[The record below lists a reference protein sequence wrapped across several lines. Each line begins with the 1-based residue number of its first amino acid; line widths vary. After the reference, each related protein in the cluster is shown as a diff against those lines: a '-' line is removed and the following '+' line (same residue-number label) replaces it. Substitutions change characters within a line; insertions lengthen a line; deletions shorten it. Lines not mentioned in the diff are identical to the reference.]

1 MSLDSEYSSEGC
13 GPPNLPNGFFD
24 SLTPPQTGEAFFLLQ
39 KCVDSFIASTKPF
52 PGFATKL
59 WFNTSYPVSK
69 ICFNGG
75 INADMGVRMT
85 GKLCLLALC
94 LLLLLPAAALAAPAA
109 EVWVDGVKVSE
120 AGAAMPAGV
129 AYDAATGTLT
139 LTDAVLTH
147 TSSLSFHDAVIAAN
161 GDLTITLAGDSR
173 IVASGGQYFLDGIYA
188 EGSVTFQGDGSLS
201 VRADGTAS
209 EQYGLSLG
217 FPGSDRD
224 TEVRVLGGDITLS
237 GQRMGLYADSSYGTT
252 QPQKRLIVEGG
263 SLTLIG
269 SLSYGASKLPPEFD
283 EDAFIITASYDP
295 SGSPAADYTPFQP
308 GGCDY
313 AYLKVES
320 LTYDEYGFGPGL
332 HYQPA
337 VKAADGAYEIGN
349 AGQLFWFSQQV
360 AANDANATLN
370 ARLTKDITVPAGKV
384 FTPIGGKTGSAY
396 QGIFDGQGHVIDGLT
411 INPQYGLSSTGLVSV
426 IGQNAVVRNLRLS
439 GVTVY
444 EPGTSVGTVGAIC
457 GTNDGTIES
466 CVIES
471 GTVYALQYAGGI
483 CGQNNG
489 TIRLCSS
496 AADVTASGN
505 TAGGICGM
513 NNGTVENCLN
523 TGDLSAGW
531 AAGGICGQNANGA
544 TVSGCLSL
552 GGYTST
558 LPGYAGGISGI
569 NYALPVNSCYLAS
582 AQGYDGART
591 QAQML
596 SGEVTWLLNGS
607 QSAGAWGQTLD
618 GSSMPEL
625 GGKAVYRGYT
635 FCDGTIGYANTA
647 LSQDV
652 PAHRFV
658 YHQSTGGHMQV
669 CSVCGLP
676 SFVIEPHVLDWT
688 MDADGHSALC
698 ALCGYTVPRAAH
710 AMDWTANETGHSG
723 VCTVCGYTAAH
734 VAHTM
739 DWTAD
744 ETGHSGVCTVCGY
757 AATHAAHTMN
767 WTADADGHSGVCA
780 VCGYEA
786 AHAAHVYGDGGICE
800 VCGYVRP
807 VLPPKTGDGAHP
819 GAWLVLMLASG
830 AFALTAL
837 RRRRRA

>member
-1 MSLDSEYSSEGC
+1 
-13 GPPNLPNGFFD
+13 
-24 SLTPPQTGEAFFLLQ
+24 
-39 KCVDSFIASTKPF
+39 
-52 PGFATKL
+52 
-59 WFNTSYPVSK
+59 
-69 ICFNGG
+69 
-75 INADMGVRMT
+75 MGVQMT

-109 EVWVDGVKVSE
+109 QVWVDGVEVSE

-147 TSSLSFHDAVIAAN
+147 PRLWAGDALGAVIYAD
-161 GDLTITLAGDSR
+161 GDLNITLAGNSS
-173 IVASGGQYFLDGIYA
+173 IVAGEGTVATYGIYLM
-188 EGSVTFQGDGSLS
+188 GSVTFEGDGSLS
-201 VRADGTAS
+201 VGAEGSGESHGISVQTSDPAALTLNSGTLDIYGKSAGVSFIRSDIASILLNGGTATFS
-209 EQYGLSLG
+209 SAMTPDYTANPCNVAPTYDASR
-217 FPGSDRD
+217 FFV
-224 TEVRVLGGDITLS
+224 TAINAYS
-237 GQRMGLYADSSYGTT
+237 GQ
-252 QPQKRLIVEGG
+252 PQ
-263 SLTLIG
+263 
-269 SLSYGASKLPPEFD
+269 A
-283 EDAFIITASYDP
+283 YDP
-295 SGSPAADYTPFQP
+295 ANLT
-308 GGCDY
+308 GGVYRSVTFDCPPP
-313 AYLKVES
+313 S
-320 LTYDEYGFGPGL
+320 YDEYGFADGGL
-332 HYQPA
+332 FQPA
-337 VKAADGAYEIGN
+337 VKAADGVYEIGN

-384 FTPIGGKTGSAY
+384 FTPIRGKTGSAY

-426 IGQNAVVRNLRLS
+426 VGQNAVVRNLRLS
-439 GVTVY
+439 GLTVY

-457 GTNDGTIES
+457 GTNDGTIEN

-505 TAGGICGM
+505 TAGGVCGQ

-523 TGDLSAGW
+523 TGDISAGW

-552 GGYTST
+552 GGYAASS
-558 LPGYAGGISGI
+558 LKGGISGI

-618 GSSMPEL
+618 GASMPEL

-635 FCDGTIGYANTA
+635 SCDGTIGYANTA

-658 YHQSTGGHMQV
+658 YHQTTGGHMQV

-710 AMDWTANETGHSG
+710 AMDWTADETGHSG

-734 VAHTM
+734 AAHTM

-780 VCGYEA
+780 VCGYA
-786 AHAAHVYGDGGICE
+786 TAHEAHVYGDGGICE

-830 AFALTAL
+830 AIALTAL

>member
-1 MSLDSEYSSEGC
+1 
-13 GPPNLPNGFFD
+13 
-24 SLTPPQTGEAFFLLQ
+24 
-39 KCVDSFIASTKPF
+39 
-52 PGFATKL
+52 
-59 WFNTSYPVSK
+59 
-69 ICFNGG
+69 
-75 INADMGVRMT
+75 MT

-109 EVWVDGVKVSE
+109 QVWVDGVEVSE

-147 TSSLSFHDAVIAAN
+147 PRLWAGDALGAVIYAD
-161 GDLTITLAGDSR
+161 GDLNITLAGNSS
-173 IVASGGQYFLDGIYA
+173 IVAGEGTVATYGIYLM
-188 EGSVTFQGDGSLS
+188 GSVTFEGDGSLS
-201 VRADGTAS
+201 VRAEGSGESHGISVQTSDAAALTLNSGTLDIYGKSAGVSFIRSDIASILLNGGTATFS
-209 EQYGLSLG
+209 SA
-217 FPGSDRD
+217 
-224 TEVRVLGGDITLS
+224 VRNYSANPCNVAPTYDEARFFVTAVNAYS
-237 GQRMGLYADSSYGTT
+237 GK
-252 QPQKRLIVEGG
+252 PQ
-263 SLTLIG
+263 
-269 SLSYGASKLPPEFD
+269 A
-283 EDAFIITASYDP
+283 YDP
-295 SGSPAADYTPFQP
+295 ANLT
-308 GGCDY
+308 GGVYRSVTFDCPPP
-313 AYLKVES
+313 S
-320 LTYDEYGFGPGL
+320 YDEYGFADGGL
-332 HYQPA
+332 FQPA
-337 VKAADGAYEIGN
+337 VKAADGVYEIGN

-360 AANDANATLN
+360 AATGGEALN

-457 GTNDGTIES
+457 GTNDGTIEN

-523 TGDLSAGW
+523 TGDISAGW
-531 AAGGICGQNANGA
+531 AAGGICGQNASGS

-607 QSAGAWGQTLD
+607 QSTGAWGQTLD
-618 GSSMPEL
+618 GASMPEL

-635 FCDGTIGYANTA
+635 SCDGTIGYANTA

-710 AMDWTANETGHSG
+710 AMDWTADETGHSG

-757 AATHAAHTMN
+757 AAAHAAHTMN
-767 WTADADGHSGVCA
+767 WTADEDGHSGVCA

-830 AFALTAL
+830 AIALTAL
-837 RRRRRA
+837 RRRRAIR

>member
-1 MSLDSEYSSEGC
+1 
-13 GPPNLPNGFFD
+13 
-24 SLTPPQTGEAFFLLQ
+24 
-39 KCVDSFIASTKPF
+39 
-52 PGFATKL
+52 
-59 WFNTSYPVSK
+59 
-69 ICFNGG
+69 
-75 INADMGVRMT
+75 MGVQMT

-109 EVWVDGVKVSE
+109 QVWVDGVEVSE

-147 TSSLSFHDAVIAAN
+147 PRLWAGDALGAVIYAD
-161 GDLTITLAGDSR
+161 GDLNITLAGNSS
-173 IVASGGQYFLDGIYA
+173 IVAGEGTVATYGIYLM
-188 EGSVTFQGDGSLS
+188 GSVTFEGDGSLS
-201 VRADGTAS
+201 VRAEGSGESHGISVQTSDAAALTLNSGTLDIYGKSAGVSFIRSDIASILLNGGTATFS
-209 EQYGLSLG
+209 SA
-217 FPGSDRD
+217 
-224 TEVRVLGGDITLS
+224 VRNYSANPCNVAPTYDEARFFVTAVNAYS
-237 GQRMGLYADSSYGTT
+237 GK
-252 QPQKRLIVEGG
+252 PQ
-263 SLTLIG
+263 
-269 SLSYGASKLPPEFD
+269 A
-283 EDAFIITASYDP
+283 YDP
-295 SGSPAADYTPFQP
+295 ANLT
-308 GGCDY
+308 GGVYRSVTFDCPPP
-313 AYLKVES
+313 S
-320 LTYDEYGFGPGL
+320 YDEYGFADGGL
-332 HYQPA
+332 FQPA
-337 VKAADGAYEIGN
+337 VKAADGVYEIGN
-349 AGQLFWFSQQV
+349 AGQLFWFSKQTV
-360 AANDANATLN
+360 FTGGEALN

-457 GTNDGTIES
+457 GTNDGTIEN

-489 TIRLCSS
+489 TIRLCRS

-505 TAGGICGM
+505 TAGGVCGQ
-513 NNGTVENCLN
+513 NNGTIENCLN
-523 TGDLSAGW
+523 TGSISAGW
-531 AAGGICGQNANGA
+531 AAGGICGQNASGA

-552 GGYTST
+552 GGYAST

-569 NYALPVNSCYLAS
+569 SYALPVNSCYLAS

-618 GSSMPEL
+618 GASMPEL
-625 GGKAVYRGYT
+625 GGRAVYRGYT
-635 FCDGTIGYANTA
+635 SCDGTIGYANTA

-688 MDADGHSALC
+688 IDADGHSALC

-710 AMDWTANETGHSG
+710 AMDWTADETGHSG
-723 VCTVCGYTAAH
+723 MCTVCGYTAAH
-734 VAHTM
+734 AAHTM

-780 VCGYEA
+780 VCGYAA
-786 AHAAHVYGDGGICE
+786 AHEAHVYGDGGICE

-830 AFALTAL
+830 AIALTAL

>member
-1 MSLDSEYSSEGC
+1 
-13 GPPNLPNGFFD
+13 
-24 SLTPPQTGEAFFLLQ
+24 
-39 KCVDSFIASTKPF
+39 
-52 PGFATKL
+52 
-59 WFNTSYPVSK
+59 
-69 ICFNGG
+69 
-75 INADMGVRMT
+75 MGVRMT

-147 TSSLSFHDAVIAAN
+147 PRLWAGDALGAVIYAD
-161 GDLTITLAGDSR
+161 GDLNITLAGNSS
-173 IVASGGQYFLDGIYA
+173 IVAGEGTVATYGIYLM
-188 EGSVTFQGDGSLS
+188 GSVTFEGDGSLS
-201 VRADGTAS
+201 VRAEGSGESHGISVQTSDPAALTLNSGTLDIYGKSAGVSFIRSDIAS
-209 EQYGLSLG
+209 ILLNGGKATFS
-217 FPGSDRD
+217 SA
-224 TEVRVLGGDITLS
+224 VRNYSANPCNVAPTYDEARFFVTAVNAYS
-237 GQRMGLYADSSYGTT
+237 GQ
-252 QPQKRLIVEGG
+252 PQ
-263 SLTLIG
+263 
-269 SLSYGASKLPPEFD
+269 A
-283 EDAFIITASYDP
+283 YDP
-295 SGSPAADYTPFQP
+295 ANLT
-308 GGCDY
+308 GGVYRSVTFDCPPP
-313 AYLKVES
+313 S
-320 LTYDEYGFGPGL
+320 YDEYGFADGGL
-332 HYQPA
+332 FQPA
-337 VKAADGAYEIGN
+337 VKAADGVYEIGN

-370 ARLTKDITVPAGKV
+370 ARLTKDITVPAGNV
-384 FTPIGGKTGSAY
+384 FTPIRGKTGSAY

-426 IGQNAVVRNLRLS
+426 VGQNAVVRNLRLS

-444 EPGTSVGTVGAIC
+444 EPGTYVGTVGAIC
-457 GTNDGTIES
+457 GTNDGTIEN

-471 GTVYALQYAGGI
+471 GTVYALQY
-483 CGQNNG
+483 
-489 TIRLCSS
+489 
-496 AADVTASGN
+496 
-505 TAGGICGM
+505 
-513 NNGTVENCLN
+513 
-523 TGDLSAGW
+523 
-531 AAGGICGQNANGA
+531 AGGICGQNANGA

-552 GGYTST
+552 GGYAASS
-558 LPGYAGGISGI
+558 LKGGISGI

-618 GSSMPEL
+618 GASMPEL

-635 FCDGTIGYANTA
+635 SCDGTIGYANTA

-710 AMDWTANETGHSG
+710 A
-723 VCTVCGYTAAH
+723 
-734 VAHTM
+734 M

>member
-1 MSLDSEYSSEGC
+1 
-13 GPPNLPNGFFD
+13 
-24 SLTPPQTGEAFFLLQ
+24 
-39 KCVDSFIASTKPF
+39 
-52 PGFATKL
+52 
-59 WFNTSYPVSK
+59 
-69 ICFNGG
+69 
-75 INADMGVRMT
+75 MGVQMT

-109 EVWVDGVKVSE
+109 QVWVDGVEVSE

-147 TSSLSFHDAVIAAN
+147 PRLWAGDALGAVIYAD
-161 GDLTITLAGDSR
+161 GDLNITLAGNSS
-173 IVASGGQYFLDGIYA
+173 IVAGEGTVATYGIYLM
-188 EGSVTFQGDGSLS
+188 GSVTFEGDGSLS
-201 VRADGTAS
+201 VRAEGSGESHGISVQTSDAAALTLNSGTLDIYGKSAGVSFIRSDIASILLNGGTATFS
-209 EQYGLSLG
+209 SA
-217 FPGSDRD
+217 
-224 TEVRVLGGDITLS
+224 VRNYSANPCNVAPTYDEARFFVTAVNAYS
-237 GQRMGLYADSSYGTT
+237 GK
-252 QPQKRLIVEGG
+252 PQ
-263 SLTLIG
+263 
-269 SLSYGASKLPPEFD
+269 A
-283 EDAFIITASYDP
+283 YDP
-295 SGSPAADYTPFQP
+295 ANLT
-308 GGCDY
+308 GGVYRSVTFDCPPP
-313 AYLKVES
+313 S
-320 LTYDEYGFGPGL
+320 YDEYGFADGGL
-332 HYQPA
+332 FQPA
-337 VKAADGAYEIGN
+337 VKAADGVYEIGN

-360 AANDANATLN
+360 AATGGEALN

-457 GTNDGTIES
+457 GTNDGTIEN

-523 TGDLSAGW
+523 TGDISAGW
-531 AAGGICGQNANGA
+531 AAGGICGQNASGS

-607 QSAGAWGQTLD
+607 QSTGAWGQTLD
-618 GSSMPEL
+618 GASMPEL

-635 FCDGTIGYANTA
+635 SCDGTIGYANTA

-710 AMDWTANETGHSG
+710 AMDWTADETGHSG

-757 AATHAAHTMN
+757 AAAHAAHTMN
-767 WTADADGHSGVCA
+767 WTADEDGHSGVCA

-830 AFALTAL
+830 AIALTAL

>member
-1 MSLDSEYSSEGC
+1 
-13 GPPNLPNGFFD
+13 
-24 SLTPPQTGEAFFLLQ
+24 
-39 KCVDSFIASTKPF
+39 
-52 PGFATKL
+52 
-59 WFNTSYPVSK
+59 
-69 ICFNGG
+69 
-75 INADMGVRMT
+75 MGVQMT

-109 EVWVDGVKVSE
+109 QVWVDGVEVSE

-139 LTDAVLTH
+139 LTDAVLTQ
-147 TSSLSFHDAVIAAN
+147 TSTLSYHDAVIAAD

-237 GQRMGLYADSSYGTT
+237 GQRMGLYADSSNGTT

-308 GGCDY
+308 GNCYY

-337 VKAADGAYEIGN
+337 VKAADGVYEIGN
-349 AGQLFWFSQQV
+349 AGQLFWFSKQTV
-360 AANDANATLN
+360 ATGGEALN

-384 FTPIGGKTGSAY
+384 FTPIRGKTGSAY

-457 GTNDGTIES
+457 GTNDGTIEN

-496 AADVTASGN
+496 GATVT
-505 TAGGICGM
+505 
-513 NNGTVENCLN
+513 V
-523 TGDLSAGW
+523 LSPYSYLSSQY
-531 AAGGICGQNANGA
+531 AGGICGQNSGTIENCLNTGNITAEYYVGGICGQSA
-544 TVSGCLSL
+544 SSAIVSGCLSL
-552 GGYTST
+552 GAYNATA
-558 LPGYAGGISGI
+558 LAGGIIGS
-569 NYALPVNSCYLAS
+569 NFNPNAPLNSCYLAS

-618 GSSMPEL
+618 GASMPEL

-635 FCDGTIGYANTA
+635 SCDGTIGYANTA

-710 AMDWTANETGHSG
+710 AMDWTADETGHSG

-734 VAHTM
+734 AAHTM

>member
-24 SLTPPQTGEAFFLLQ
+24 NLTPPRTGEAFFLLQ
-39 KCVDSFIASTKPF
+39 KCVDSFIALTKPF

-75 INADMGVRMT
+75 INADMGVQMT

-109 EVWVDGVKVSE
+109 QVWVDGVEVSE

-147 TSSLSFHDAVIAAN
+147 PRLWAGDALGAVIYAD
-161 GDLTITLAGDSR
+161 GDLNITLAGNSS
-173 IVASGGQYFLDGIYA
+173 IVAGEGTVATYGIYLM
-188 EGSVTFQGDGSLS
+188 GSVTFEGDGSLS
-201 VRADGTAS
+201 VRAEGSGESHGISVQTSDAAALTLNSGTLDIYGKSAGVSFIRSDIASILLNGGTATFS
-209 EQYGLSLG
+209 SA
-217 FPGSDRD
+217 
-224 TEVRVLGGDITLS
+224 VRNYSANPCNVAPTYDEARFFVTAVNAYS
-237 GQRMGLYADSSYGTT
+237 GK
-252 QPQKRLIVEGG
+252 PQ
-263 SLTLIG
+263 
-269 SLSYGASKLPPEFD
+269 A
-283 EDAFIITASYDP
+283 YDP
-295 SGSPAADYTPFQP
+295 ANLT
-308 GGCDY
+308 GGVYRSVTFDCPPP
-313 AYLKVES
+313 S
-320 LTYDEYGFGPGL
+320 YDEYGFADGGL
-332 HYQPA
+332 FQPA
-337 VKAADGAYEIGN
+337 VKAADGVYEIGN

-370 ARLTKDITVPAGKV
+370 VRLTKDITVPAGKV
-384 FTPIGGKTGSAY
+384 FTPIRGKTGSAY

-426 IGQNAVVRNLRLS
+426 VGQNAVVRNLRLS

-457 GTNDGTIES
+457 GTNDGTIEN

-489 TIRLCSS
+489 VIRLCRS

-505 TAGGICGM
+505 TAGGVCGQ
-513 NNGTVENCLN
+513 NNGTIENCLN
-523 TGDLSAGW
+523 TGSISAGW
-531 AAGGICGQNANGA
+531 AAGGICGQNASGA

-552 GGYTST
+552 GGYAST

-582 AQGYDGART
+582 TQGYDGART

-607 QSAGAWGQTLD
+607 QSAGAWGQTLE

-635 FCDGTIGYANTA
+635 SCDGTIGYANTA

-710 AMDWTANETGHSG
+710 AMDWTADETGHSG
-723 VCTVCGYTAAH
+723 VCAVCGYTAAH
-734 VAHTM
+734 AAHTM

>member
-1 MSLDSEYSSEGC
+1 M
-13 GPPNLPNGFFD
+13 
-24 SLTPPQTGEAFFLLQ
+24 
-39 KCVDSFIASTKPF
+39 
-52 PGFATKL
+52 
-59 WFNTSYPVSK
+59 
-69 ICFNGG
+69 
-75 INADMGVRMT
+75 
-85 GKLCLLALC
+85 
-94 LLLLLPAAALAAPAA
+94 
-109 EVWVDGVKVSE
+109 
-120 AGAAMPAGV
+120 
-129 AYDAATGTLT
+129 
-139 LTDAVLTH
+139 
-147 TSSLSFHDAVIAAN
+147 
-161 GDLTITLAGDSR
+161 
-173 IVASGGQYFLDGIYA
+173 
-188 EGSVTFQGDGSLS
+188 
-201 VRADGTAS
+201 
-209 EQYGLSLG
+209 
-217 FPGSDRD
+217 
-224 TEVRVLGGDITLS
+224 
-237 GQRMGLYADSSYGTT
+237 
-252 QPQKRLIVEGG
+252 
-263 SLTLIG
+263 
-269 SLSYGASKLPPEFD
+269 
-283 EDAFIITASYDP
+283 
-295 SGSPAADYTPFQP
+295 
-308 GGCDY
+308 
-313 AYLKVES
+313 
-320 LTYDEYGFGPGL
+320 
-332 HYQPA
+332 
-337 VKAADGAYEIGN
+337 KAADGVYEIGN

-384 FTPIGGKTGSAY
+384 FTPICGKTGSAY

-426 IGQNAVVRNLRLS
+426 VGQNAVVRNLRLS

-444 EPGTSVGTVGAIC
+444 EPGTYVGTVGAIC
-457 GTNDGTIES
+457 GTNDGTIEN

-489 TIRLCSS
+489 VIRLCRS

-505 TAGGICGM
+505 TAGGVCGQ
-513 NNGTVENCLN
+513 NNGTIENCLN
-523 TGDLSAGW
+523 TGSISAGW
-531 AAGGICGQNANGA
+531 AAGGICGQNTSGA

-552 GGYTST
+552 GGYAST

-569 NYALPVNSCYLAS
+569 NYALPVNSCYLA
-582 AQGYDGART
+582 ATQGYDGART

-635 FCDGTIGYANTA
+635 SCDGTIGYANTA

-710 AMDWTANETGHSG
+710 AMDWTADETGHSG
-723 VCTVCGYTAAH
+723 MCTVCGYTAAH
-734 VAHTM
+734 AAHTM

-780 VCGYEA
+780 VCGYA
-786 AHAAHVYGDGGICE
+786 TAHEAHVYGDGGICE

-830 AFALTAL
+830 AIALTAL

>member
-1 MSLDSEYSSEGC
+1 M
-13 GPPNLPNGFFD
+13 
-24 SLTPPQTGEAFFLLQ
+24 LQ
-39 KCVDSFIASTKPF
+39 KCVDSFIALTYLF
-52 PGFATKL
+52 PDFATKI
-59 WFNTSYPVSK
+59 WFNILYLVSK
-69 ICFNGG
+69 ISFNGG
-75 INADMGVRMT
+75 INADMGVQMT

-147 TSSLSFHDAVIAAN
+147 PRLWAGDALGAVIYAD
-161 GDLTITLAGDSR
+161 GDLNITLAGNSS
-173 IVASGGQYFLDGIYA
+173 IVAGEGTVATYGIYLM
-188 EGSVTFQGDGSLS
+188 GSVTFEGDGSLS
-201 VRADGTAS
+201 VRAEGSGESHGISVQTSDAAALTLNSGTLDIYGKSAGVSFIRSDIAS
-209 EQYGLSLG
+209 ILLNGGKATFS
-217 FPGSDRD
+217 SA
-224 TEVRVLGGDITLS
+224 VRNYSANPCNVAPTYDEARFFVTAVNSYS
-237 GQRMGLYADSSYGTT
+237 GQ
-252 QPQKRLIVEGG
+252 PQ
-263 SLTLIG
+263 
-269 SLSYGASKLPPEFD
+269 A
-283 EDAFIITASYDP
+283 YDP
-295 SGSPAADYTPFQP
+295 ANLT
-308 GGCDY
+308 GGVYRSVTFDCPPP
-313 AYLKVES
+313 S
-320 LTYDEYGFGPGL
+320 YDEYGFADGGL
-332 HYQPA
+332 FQPA
-337 VKAADGAYEIGN
+337 VKAADGVYEIGN
-349 AGQLFWFSQQV
+349 AGQLFWFSQQT
-360 AANDANATLN
+360 AATGGEALN

-384 FTPIGGKTGSAY
+384 FTPIGGSQGGSVYTGT
-396 QGIFDGQGHVIDGLT
+396 FDGQGHVIDGLRIAST
-411 INPQYGLSSTGLVSV
+411 QSFALSYTGLVGKLGQGGV
-426 IGQNAVVRNLRLS
+426 IRNVRLKNLS
-439 GVTVY
+439 TDY
-444 EPGTSVGTVGAIC
+444 AYATSAWNVGAVC
-457 GTNDGTIES
+457 SENNGTIEN
-466 CVIES
+466 CVVES
-471 GTVYALQYAGGI
+471 ASVVAGYTAGGI

-489 TIRLCSS
+489 TIRLCRS

-505 TAGGICGM
+505 TAGGVCGQ
-513 NNGTVENCLN
+513 NNGTIENCLN
-523 TGDLSAGW
+523 TGSISAGW
-531 AAGGICGQNANGA
+531 AAGGICGQNASGA

-552 GGYTST
+552 GGYAST

-582 AQGYDGART
+582 TQGYDGART

-635 FCDGTIGYANTA
+635 SCDGTIGYANTA

-710 AMDWTANETGHSG
+710 AMDWTADETGHSG

-734 VAHTM
+734 
-739 DWTAD
+739 
-744 ETGHSGVCTVCGY
+744 
-757 AATHAAHTMN
+757 AAHTMN
-767 WTADADGHSGVCA
+767 WTANEDGHSGVCA

-830 AFALTAL
+830 AIALTAL

>member
-1 MSLDSEYSSEGC
+1 
-13 GPPNLPNGFFD
+13 
-24 SLTPPQTGEAFFLLQ
+24 
-39 KCVDSFIASTKPF
+39 
-52 PGFATKL
+52 
-59 WFNTSYPVSK
+59 
-69 ICFNGG
+69 
-75 INADMGVRMT
+75 MGVRMT

-109 EVWVDGVKVSE
+109 QVWVDGVEVSE

-161 GDLTITLAGDSR
+161 GDLTITLAGSNS
-173 IVASGGQYFLDGIYA
+173 ITASGGNSVFLDGIYA

-308 GGCDY
+308 GNCYY

-337 VKAADGAYEIGN
+337 VKAADGVYEIGN

-360 AANDANATLN
+360 AATGGEALN

-384 FTPIGGKTGSAY
+384 FTPIGGSQGGSVYTGT
-396 QGIFDGQGHVIDGLT
+396 FDGQGHVIDGLT

-457 GTNDGTIES
+457 GTNDGTIEN

-505 TAGGICGM
+505 TAGGVCGQ
-513 NNGTVENCLN
+513 NNGTIENCLN
-523 TGDLSAGW
+523 TGDISAGW
-531 AAGGICGQNANGA
+531 AAGGICGQNASGA

-552 GGYTST
+552 GGYAST

-569 NYALPVNSCYLAS
+569 NYALPLNSCYLAS

-618 GSSMPEL
+618 GASMPEL

-635 FCDGTIGYANTA
+635 SCDGTIGYANTA

-698 ALCGYTVPRAAH
+698 ALCGYTVPRA
-710 AMDWTANETGHSG
+710 
-723 VCTVCGYTAAH
+723 
-734 VAHTM
+734 AHTM

-830 AFALTAL
+830 AIALTAL

>member
-1 MSLDSEYSSEGC
+1 
-13 GPPNLPNGFFD
+13 
-24 SLTPPQTGEAFFLLQ
+24 
-39 KCVDSFIASTKPF
+39 
-52 PGFATKL
+52 
-59 WFNTSYPVSK
+59 
-69 ICFNGG
+69 
-75 INADMGVRMT
+75 MGVQMT

-237 GQRMGLYADSSYGTT
+237 GQRMGLYADNSHGTT

-337 VKAADGAYEIGN
+337 ARAADGVYEIGN

-384 FTPIGGKTGSAY
+384 FTPIRGKTGSAY

-426 IGQNAVVRNLRLS
+426 VGQNAVVRNLRLS

-444 EPGTSVGTVGAIC
+444 EPGTYVGTVGAIC
-457 GTNDGTIES
+457 GTNDGTIEN

-489 TIRLCSS
+489 VIRLCRS

-505 TAGGICGM
+505 TAGGVCGQ
-513 NNGTVENCLN
+513 NNGTIENCLN
-523 TGDLSAGW
+523 TGSISAGW
-531 AAGGICGQNANGA
+531 AAGGICGQNASGA

-552 GGYTST
+552 GGYAST

-618 GSSMPEL
+618 GASMPEL

-635 FCDGTIGYANTA
+635 SCDGTIGYANTA

-688 MDADGHSALC
+688 IDPDGHSALC

-710 AMDWTANETGHSG
+710 AMDWTA
-723 VCTVCGYTAAH
+723 
-734 VAHTM
+734 
-739 DWTAD
+739 DK
-744 ETGHSGVCTVCGY
+744 TGHSGVCTVCGY

-780 VCGYEA
+780 VCGYA
-786 AHAAHVYGDGGICE
+786 TAHEVHVYGDGGICE